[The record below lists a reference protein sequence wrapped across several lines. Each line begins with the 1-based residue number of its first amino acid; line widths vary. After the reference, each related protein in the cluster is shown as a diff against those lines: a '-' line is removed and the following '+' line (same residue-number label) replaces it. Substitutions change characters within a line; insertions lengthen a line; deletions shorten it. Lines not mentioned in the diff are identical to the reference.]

1 MHTAPGLNK
10 ILSQVKKLNKLDQ
23 TALLKKI
30 TAMVQGE
37 GHAGK
42 AVKLSEISGLGASVW
57 RDVNID
63 QYVDSERQ
71 W

>member
-1 MHTAPGLNK
+1 MHAATGLNK

-23 TALLKKI
+23 AALLKKI

-37 GHAGK
+37 EQTDK
-42 AVKLSEISGLGASVW
+42 TVKLSEISGLGASVW
-57 RDVNID
+57 QDVNID